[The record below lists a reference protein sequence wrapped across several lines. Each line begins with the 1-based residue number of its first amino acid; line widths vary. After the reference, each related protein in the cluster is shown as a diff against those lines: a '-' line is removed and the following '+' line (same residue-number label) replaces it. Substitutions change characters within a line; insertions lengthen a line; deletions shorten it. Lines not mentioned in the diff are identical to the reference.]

1 MNNSPINII
10 CPNCSHQIEIGD
22 AIKQQLENENTRKK
36 DDEIFNLKNK
46 AIQLEQAQK
55 ILENQNKREIEDL
68 LSRKNLQFERDK
80 IELAEV
86 IKNKIQN
93 ENKELETLR
102 LKQKDDEI
110 HKLKQEKN
118 DSEKLKIEIEKLK
131 IENQNKERDLKQ
143 KLEIEA
149 QQKFDFEIKSV
160 KNTLEGKF
168 RIEIEEKT
176 KELERQKSKIEELS
190 KSQNRTTVELK
201 GEAFED
207 LIKRD
212 LVELFADDTISD
224 VKKGETG
231 ADFIVNVQH
240 KNDFI
245 GKLIIECKNAANFQK
260 TYIDKLSKDKSVK
273 GAEIAIIISVNLPK
287 DKENTHLYNVDG
299 VWVCRYGYH
308 KEALNMFRDQML
320 KINQVTKVNN
330 DIENKSIK
338 LYNYLTSQ
346 NFNDRF
352 SKIFDSYQVMKSA
365 IDSEKKAMNTN
376 WKLREKQLETIFNNF
391 LEVKGNIEIIAMDN
405 QLMPGL
411 DFNNNNLYLDVDN
424 DI

>member
-46 AIQLEQAQK
+46 AIQLEQTQK
-55 ILENQNKREIEDL
+55 ILENQNKQEIEDL
-68 LSRKNLQFERDK
+68 INKKNSQFEKDK
-80 IELAEV
+80 IRLEEE
-86 IKNKIQN
+86 IKIKIQR

-149 QQKFDFEIKSV
+149 QQKY
-160 KNTLEGKF
+160 NLELQNATNN
-168 RIEIEEKT
+168 IENKYKIELEQK
-176 KELERQKSKIEELS
+176 KLELERQTKKFEELS
-190 KSQNRTTVELK
+190 KSQNKTTVELK
-201 GEAFED
+201 GESFED
-207 LIKRD
+207 LIKKD
-212 LVELFADDTISD
+212 LAELFADDTISD
-224 VKKGETG
+224 VKKGESG

-245 GKLIIECKNAANFQK
+245 GKLIIECKNVASFQK
-260 TYIDKLSKDKSVK
+260 PYIEKLSKDKSVK

-287 DKENTHLYNVDG
+287 DKENTQLYNEDG

-308 KEALNMFRDQML
+308 KEALSMFRDQML

-346 NFNDRF
+346 NFNERF

-376 WKLREKQLETIFNNF
+376 WKLREKQLETIFVNF

-411 DFNNNNLYLDVDN
+411 DFNNGNLYLDVEN
-424 DI
+424 DV

>member
-46 AIQLEQAQK
+46 AIQLEQTQK
-55 ILENQNKREIEDL
+55 ILENQNKQEIEDL
-68 LSRKNLQFERDK
+68 INKKNSQFEKDK
-80 IELAEV
+80 IRLEEE
-86 IKNKIQN
+86 IKIKIQR

-149 QQKFDFEIKSV
+149 QQKY
-160 KNTLEGKF
+160 NLELQNATNN
-168 RIEIEEKT
+168 IENKYKIELEQK
-176 KELERQKSKIEELS
+176 KLELERQTKKFEELS
-190 KSQNRTTVELK
+190 KSQNKTTVELK
-201 GEAFED
+201 GESFED
-207 LIKRD
+207 LIKKD
-212 LVELFADDTISD
+212 LAELFADDTISD
-224 VKKGETG
+224 VKKGESG

-245 GKLIIECKNAANFQK
+245 GKLIIECKNVASFQK
-260 TYIDKLSKDKSVK
+260 PYIEKLSKDKSVK

-308 KEALNMFRDQML
+308 KEALSMFRDQML

-346 NFNDRF
+346 NFNERF

-376 WKLREKQLETIFNNF
+376 WKLREKQLETIFVNF

-411 DFNNNNLYLDVDN
+411 DFNNGNLYLDVEN
-424 DI
+424 DV